1 MDTKNFTNIF
11 ITLDVYIINVMLMI
25 NLYKSDVIPIVSNL
39 HIIVQIK

>member
-25 NLYKSDVIPIVSNL
+25 NLYKSDVFLFIL